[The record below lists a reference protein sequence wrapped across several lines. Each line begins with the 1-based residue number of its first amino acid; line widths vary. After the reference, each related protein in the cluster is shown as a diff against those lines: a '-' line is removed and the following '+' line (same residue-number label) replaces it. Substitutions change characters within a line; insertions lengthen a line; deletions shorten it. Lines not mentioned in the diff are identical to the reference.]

1 MCHLPLFR
9 NRITS
14 EDGLKASTML
24 REYRRV
30 VTLSVLIS
38 VPVILASRVSLVTKE
53 CIRRTQVSEFKL
65 IKFGTS

>member
-1 MCHLPLFR
+1 
-9 NRITS
+9 
-14 EDGLKASTML
+14 ML